1 MHLTEEEKQK
11 IIFYAKKWSWLALCI
26 FGLILWE
33 TLKMLLAF
41 LGSFFE
47 DDGRRGGSEYGGM
60 NFYSGD
66 YDLDRH
72 DGDIYE
78 D

>member
-1 MHLTEEEKQK
+1 MHLTELEKQK
-11 IIFYAKKWSWLALCI
+11 TIFYVKKWSWLALCI
-26 FGLILWE
+26 TVLILWQ
-33 TLKMLLAF
+33 TTKMLFAF
-41 LGSFFE
+41 LCSFFN
-47 DDGRRGGSEYGGM
+47 DDGRRGGSEGGM

-66 YDLDRH
+66 YDIDRH